1 LEDDAAMMRRL
12 TAFLA
17 TVLATGAL
25 CGVAVAHASTAF
37 AVLALTNR
45 STP

>member
-1 LEDDAAMMRRL
+1 MMRRL
-12 TAFLA
+12 TAFLT

-25 CGVAVAHASTAF
+25 FGVAATRASTAF

>member
-12 TAFLA
+12 TAFL
-17 TVLATGAL
+17 TVLATGAPF
-25 CGVAVAHASTAF
+25 GVAATRASTAF